1 MMFMFNNNTMG
12 ITYGGKFTFK
22 YQKLCSVDG
31 RMRPY
36 ILTTVPALWHKNI
49 WH

>member
-12 ITYGGKFTFK
+12 VTYGKFTFK